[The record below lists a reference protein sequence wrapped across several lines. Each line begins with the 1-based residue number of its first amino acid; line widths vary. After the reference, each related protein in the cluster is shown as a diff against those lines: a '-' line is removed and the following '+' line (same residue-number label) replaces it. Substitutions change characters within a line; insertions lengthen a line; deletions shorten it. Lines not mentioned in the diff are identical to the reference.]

1 MMLRTRYARSAACSC
16 VRAVT
21 LLLWAAVGPASHADE
36 GEYESRIG
44 VFNDCLSIRNDA
56 LAPGTPVTIIR
67 FNSEEE
73 PIVSGD
79 THDRRIAGHI
89 VAKANSAEDC
99 SLLIRDKS
107 LREDKDS
114 DDLIL
119 YIVAP
124 VTAEGLDSIEIG
136 IGIVGIAPND
146 TKPIDLDG
154 NGAVDTFTE
163 FSSLGS
169 LIYDV
174 WSGAPFFG
182 KALWTGS
189 YVFGH
194 GPEGEDADCNCQSDE
209 AIGPSQPPA
218 PPSDPAP

>member
-1 MMLRTRYARSAACSC
+1 MMLRTRYARAAAYSC
-16 VRAVT
+16 VRA
-21 LLLWAAVGPASHADE
+21 AAVLLGATAGAASHADE

-73 PIVSGD
+73 RFVSGD
-79 THDRRIAGHI
+79 TRDRRIAGHI
-89 VAKANSAEDC
+89 VAKTNSVEDC
-99 SLLIRDKS
+99 YLMIRDKS
-107 LREDKDS
+107 LREGEDS

-124 VTAEGLDSIEIG
+124 VIAGSLDSIETGIAIIG
-136 IGIVGIAPND
+136 IGPDN
-146 TKPIDLDG
+146 TTPIDLDG
-154 NGAVDTFTE
+154 NGAVDTFE
-163 FSSLGS
+163 IFSSLGS
-169 LIYDV
+169 LIYYV

-182 KALWTGS
+182 TPLWTGS

-194 GPEGEDADCNCQSDE
+194 GPEGEDAE
-209 AIGPSQPPA
+209 
-218 PPSDPAP
+218 

>member
-1 MMLRTRYARSAACSC
+1 MSRAIRTTAGFPGRSSP
-16 VRAVT
+16 R
-21 LLLWAAVGPASHADE
+21 
-36 GEYESRIG
+36 
-44 VFNDCLSIRNDA
+44 LSPPN
-56 LAPGTPVTIIR
+56 T
-67 FNSEEE
+67 
-73 PIVSGD
+73 VSG
-79 THDRRIAGHI
+79 
-89 VAKANSAEDC
+89 
-99 SLLIRDKS
+99 
-107 LREDKDS
+107 
-114 DDLIL
+114 
-119 YIVAP
+119 
-124 VTAEGLDSIEIG
+124 GLDSIEIG

-154 NGAVDTFTE
+154 NGAVDTFAE

-174 WSGAPFFG
+174 WSGAPFWG
-182 KALWTGS
+182 EPLWTGY